1 MFTGLK
7 DLIEQDDIIKS
18 DKYLWHSQTCFN
30 CFYHPS
36 SLVFRSDYWRNNLVD
51 SLIKI
56 QVPYGKKTLI
66 LGHSDQRVRLNSLL
80 AGIMRGFNQVRAIN
94 ASNFTSRL
102 GSIPLGITNFSKDS
116 SPFNILGDL
125 QIMLEAADSTPR
137 MNDYNGSFLVNFSAS
152 SNLKKRNR
160 LLKILDNME
169 IKNLDP
175 DYSRIGRLKFL
186 KQVRKQSYV
195 LCPEGNGVDTHRIW
209 ETLYLGGIPIILS
222 SNVLNPLLSELPVL
236 IIRDWRELYDKEFL
250 EVKWYEMQT
259 KKYNFEKLKASFWI
273 KSFCSL

>member
-7 DLIEQDDIIKS
+7 HLIEQDDIIKS

-51 SLIKI
+51 SLIKA

-80 AGIMRGFNQVRAIN
+80 VGIMRGFNQVRAIN

-102 GSIPLGITNFSKDS
+102 SSIPLGITNFLKDS

-137 MNDYNGSFLVNFSAS
+137 INDYNGTLLVNFSAS
-152 SNLKKRNR
+152 SNLKKRNK
-160 LLKILDNME
+160 LLKILKNMK

-175 DYSRIGRLKFL
+175 DYSRFGRLNFL
-186 KQVRKQSYV
+186 QQVRKQAYV

-236 IIRDWRELYDKEFL
+236 IIRDWKELYDKEFL

-259 KKYNFEKLKASFWI
+259 KKYNFEKLKVSFWI
-273 KSFCSL
+273 KSFCSF

>member
-236 IIRDWRELYDKEFL
+236 IIRDWKELYDKEFL

>member
-186 KQVRKQSYV
+186 QQVRKQSYV

-236 IIRDWRELYDKEFL
+236 IIRDWKELYDKEFL

>member
-1 MFTGLK
+1 
-7 DLIEQDDIIKS
+7 
-18 DKYLWHSQTCFN
+18 
-30 CFYHPS
+30 
-36 SLVFRSDYWRNNLVD
+36 
-51 SLIKI
+51 
-56 QVPYGKKTLI
+56 
-66 LGHSDQRVRLNSLL
+66 
-80 AGIMRGFNQVRAIN
+80 
-94 ASNFTSRL
+94 
-102 GSIPLGITNFSKDS
+102 
-116 SPFNILGDL
+116 
-125 QIMLEAADSTPR
+125 MLEAADSTPR

-186 KQVRKQSYV
+186 QQVRKQSYV